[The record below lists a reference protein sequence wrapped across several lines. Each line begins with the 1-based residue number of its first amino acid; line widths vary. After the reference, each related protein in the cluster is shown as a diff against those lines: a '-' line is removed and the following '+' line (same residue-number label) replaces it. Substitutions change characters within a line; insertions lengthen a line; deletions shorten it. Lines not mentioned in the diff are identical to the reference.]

1 MKIYI
6 TSAKSQCSV
15 LIELQS
21 QIVPLNSFY
30 FPRTIKISV
39 FLDDLEIMKTSWNI
53 KRNIDYIKC
62 ALLITEIQIR
72 RLPISHNG
80 LLFHGIKVK
89 CEECIFV
96 SLIIGFL

>member
-30 FPRTIKISV
+30 FPKTIKISV
-39 FLDDLEIMKTSWNI
+39 FLEDLEIMKTSWNI
-53 KRNIDYIKC
+53 ERKIDD
-62 ALLITEIQIR
+62 
-72 RLPISHNG
+72 
-80 LLFHGIKVK
+80 KV
-89 CEECIFV
+89 CTIDH
-96 SLIIGFL
+96 

>member
-30 FPRTIKISV
+30 FPKTIKISV
-39 FLDDLEIMKTSWNI
+39 FLEDLEIMKR
-53 KRNIDYIKC
+53 KID
-62 ALLITEIQIR
+62 
-72 RLPISHNG
+72 N
-80 LLFHGIKVK
+80 KV
-89 CEECIFV
+89 CTIDH
-96 SLIIGFL
+96 